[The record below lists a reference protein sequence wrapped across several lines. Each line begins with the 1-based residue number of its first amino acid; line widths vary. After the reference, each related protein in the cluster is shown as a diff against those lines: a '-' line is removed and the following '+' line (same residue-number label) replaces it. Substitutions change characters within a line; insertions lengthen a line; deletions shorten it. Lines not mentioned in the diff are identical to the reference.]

1 MLRRHLWL
9 SMGLLGLAALPC
21 GLFLGGCGG
30 GSGATG
36 GGGGGGTGAMSGT
49 IQVGQHSLS
58 GATVQL
64 YTVGGSGNGSAATP
78 MLTQPVTTA
87 SNGNFLITGDYTC
100 GQSSSGAAIA
110 GTSNQ
115 VYLVATG
122 GDPGLAP
129 GTDNTSLV
137 LMVALG
143 PCSGLGSVGN
153 IVMNEVTTVA
163 AAWALAPF
171 MTNATH
177 VGASATNAAGIT
189 SAFANS
195 QKLVSVTTGLQ
206 ATLPAGQSVEL
217 GKLYALANSIA
228 SCVDSDGTGCGPLFA
243 AATPA
248 GGTAPADTLTAA
260 LNVVKHPG
268 QNVGAVFAAKGTNPP
283 YPSALTAAPNDWTM
297 SLTVTGGGLNEP
309 TQLGVDATGNVFV
322 ANYPGSLSGFSPQG
336 VALTGSPWGAGT
348 LSDSYGMTVDS
359 TGNIW
364 VTNEQAPGGFGSVTG
379 FYGASSGHTLGGLIQ
394 TNNSAYSYDGSIVYP
409 VALAADTSGN
419 ILIASFNGNSA
430 TEYNNG
436 TLVNGYLGYGY
447 SAEPTAISSDGTG
460 GLWLA
465 DSGSSLVSHVGANG
479 RIVSNP
485 SCCSEADGI
494 ATDALGNAWVAN
506 YGSASI
512 SEVGPGCDA
521 TGVSANAFCT
531 AATSV
536 VKLNQVTGGGLS
548 YPGNVSVD
556 AAQNVWVVNVYSPG
570 LQHGSF
576 SEIAGNAGTV
586 AAGTAISPASGYG
599 LDVKLVQPFDI
610 VPDASGNLWVSNYA
624 QSNLVM
630 FFGLA
635 TPTATP
641 ARPYPVAP

>member
-1 MLRRHLWL
+1 M
-9 SMGLLGLAALPC
+9 AI
-21 GLFLGGCGG
+21 
-30 GSGATG
+30 
-36 GGGGGGTGAMSGT
+36 SGT

-58 GATVQL
+58 GATLQL
-64 YTVGGSGNGSAATP
+64 YTAGSAGNGSAAAP
-78 MLTQPVTTA
+78 MLTTPVTSSSTGTF
-87 SNGNFLITGDYTC
+87 SISGDYVC
-100 GQSSSGAAIA
+100 GKDSSGATIPGAN
-110 GTSNQ
+110 NQ

-122 GDPGLAP
+122 GNPGQSP
-129 GTDNTSLV
+129 GTNNAALV

-143 PCSGLGSVGN
+143 PCSGLSSLSN
-153 IVMNEVTTVA
+153 IAMSEVTTVA

-171 MTNATH
+171 MTSATH
-177 VGASATNAAGIT
+177 VGASSTNATGIAN
-189 SAFANS
+189 AFLNA
-195 QKLVSVTTGLQ
+195 QKLASITTGLQ
-206 ATLPAGQSVEL
+206 ATLPTGQSVEL

-228 SCVDSDGTGCGPLFA
+228 SCVDSDGTACGPLFA

-248 GGTAPADTLTAA
+248 GGTPPADTLTAA
-260 LNVVKHPG
+260 LNIVKHPG
-268 QNVGAVFAAKGTNPP
+268 QNVAPVFNAKATTPP
-283 YPSALTAAPNDWTM
+283 YPSTLTAPPNDWTM
-297 SLTVTGGGLNEP
+297 SLTVTGGGLASP
-309 TQLGVDATGNVFV
+309 AQLGLDASGNVFV
-322 ANYPGSLSGFSPQG
+322 ANYPGLLSGFSPQG
-336 VALTGSPWGAGT
+336 TALSGSPWGGGT
-348 LSDSYGMTVDS
+348 LSDSYGLAVDS

-364 VTNEQAPGGFGSVTG
+364 VTNEEAPGGDGSITG
-379 FYGASSGHTLGGLIQ
+379 FYGASSGHTLGGIIQ
-394 TNNSAYSYDGSIVYP
+394 NSSNSAYSYDVSIVYP

-419 ILIASFNGNSA
+419 VLIASFNGNSA

-436 TLVNGYLGYGY
+436 NYVNGYLGYGY
-447 SAEPTAISSDGTG
+447 SADPTAISADGTG

-465 DSGSSLVSHVGANG
+465 DTGSYLVSHVGANG

-485 SCCSEADGI
+485 SCCNEADGI
-494 ATDALGNAWVAN
+494 ATDAQGNAWVAN

-531 AATSV
+531 TATNV

-548 YPGNVSVD
+548 YPGLLSVD
-556 AAQNVWVVNVYSPG
+556 AAQNIWVVNVYAPG

-576 SEIAGNAGTV
+576 SEFAGNAGTL
-586 AAGTAISPASGYG
+586 AAGTPISPPSGYG
-599 LDVKLVQPFDI
+599 TDISLVQPFDI

-624 QSNLVM
+624 KSSLVM